1 MSEIHETPFWLVWDP
16 QGRAPTHKHQNEGLA
31 QIEAERLARQN
42 PGHQFYVL
50 QPIMVVQRQ
59 DIVTKRFSRIPF

>member
-1 MSEIHETPFWLVWDP
+1 MSEIHETPFWLVWNP
-16 QGRAPTHKHQNEGLA
+16 QGRAPTRQHANEGLA
-31 QIEAERLARQN
+31 QMEAERLAREV

-50 QPIMVVQRQ
+50 QPIMVVERQ